1 MLFVA
6 SVFVYLFFFFF
17 SFYQQEGLWW
27 GRVNKKKKKTNKPTL
42 EEKAANKDKRKAS
55 NKPTNKASSTLSSIH
70 SFVKLNLYMERKGKK
85 KMDRTNPVSV
95 YCRYKSLVAVFLFL
109 FFANGTQTRTDAH
122 THTHTRIHWL
132 AITHWRKRKESDNKQ
147 SRLCARGVRETR
159 QSQSSSSSS
168 SPSPSTKV
176 DDVLFRY
183 AIN

>member
-6 SVFVYLFFFFF
+6 SVFVYLF

-42 EEKAANKDKRKAS
+42 EEKAANKDKT
-55 NKPTNKASSTLSSIH
+55 KPRISLQTRPLPLCPQFTPLWSSTCTWKEK
-70 SFVKLNLYMERKGKK
+70 VKRKWIEQT
-85 KMDRTNPVSV
+85 RLV
-95 YCRYKSLVAVFLFL
+95 YCRYKSLVAVFLFFCFL
-109 FFANGTQTRTDAH
+109 PMAHRRAH
-122 THTHTRIHWL
+122 THKHTRIHWL

-147 SRLCARGVRETR
+147 SRLCSRGVRETR

-168 SPSPSTKV
+168 SSPSTKV